1 MSQTDEAWAI
11 AERKTSE
18 STIFTQK
25 FERFTR
31 TRTTAYVR
39 VKLVL
44 KIRLRSY
51 VVSTGMGGDSM
62 QAFSPVENATI
73 GVAAGTIE
81 VTILQ
86 PM

>member
-1 MSQTDEAWAI
+1 MS
-11 AERKTSE
+11 R
-18 STIFTQK
+18 
-25 FERFTR
+25 RL
-31 TRTTAYVR
+31 R
-39 VKLVL
+39 VKL
-44 KIRLRSY
+44 KIRLLSAL

>member
-1 MSQTDEAWAI
+1 MRAPFSHT
-11 AERKTSE
+11 KV
-18 STIFTQK
+18 

-31 TRTTAYVR
+31 TRTAYVR